1 MRANLTGSSITFFD
15 PRQSQTIAVLLS
27 NGTTQNVTGN
37 FWFNP
42 NNLTTNG
49 LGGATCNACALN
61 PALRTYGTFP
71 RNGLRGPS
79 QANVNLAIAKQTP
92 LFGERLNLLFRA
104 EFFNLF
110 NHAQFQIPNTNIS
123 DPGLFRQITSVI
135 PDSQR
140 IVQLALRL
148 AF

>member
-1 MRANLTGSSITFFD
+1 VRANLTGSSITFFD
-15 PRQSQTIAVLLS
+15 PRQSQTIGGS
-27 NGTTQNVTGN
+27 SGN
-37 FWFNP
+37 FWFDPTNF
-42 NNLTTNG
+42 TTNG
-49 LGGATCNACALN
+49 LGGATCTACALN

-110 NHAQFQIPNTNIS
+110 NHAQFQIPNTTIT
-123 DPGLFRQITSVI
+123 DRLFGQITSVV
-135 PDSQR
+135 PDSFR